1 MERICDVCGKK
12 TDNYVITGDGEI
24 VCEDCRPTNI
34 HQCHCGAWILISK
47 IRCNY
52 CEDKL
57 YKMAMNPYSTKP
69 VPMFKNHYTNLR
81 TNIKSQR
88 YYGFEMEFSDSDPLK
103 VYSLGYELYQE
114 KLIYNKSDSSIYG
127 GVEVVTSPLDRESVK
142 SLFDRLEPV
151 FNYVKKRD
159 YKKSAGLHIHVS
171 KDSISAQDR
180 YKLCLLLNNSEV
192 SSMEKR
198 MMYYLS
204 GRIETPGSD
213 TNDDYFAIGTMD
225 GWRCT
230 ATGHSKALNTAN
242 SSTYEFRIF
251 KSSADK
257 DVLMS
262 YVELTDKMIEF
273 CNTNGIKDITI
284 GKFVNWLKVN
294 TRNDIIK
301 TKIKEFELRLGELPT
316 ISRII
321 TPDKMMECFKGINW
335 SDYGRLVRALQ
346 YYRSVPRAIR
356 NFKTM
361 DEASKPYGFNSGIQ
375 ERLLKTYKLTAINYI
390 LKNQKDME
398 ELECA

>member
-12 TDNYVITGDGEI
+12 TDNYVITGDGDV
-24 VCEDCRPTNI
+24 VCENCRPTNL

-47 IRCNY
+47 PRCNC
-52 CEDKL
+52 CEEKL

-69 VPMFKNHYTNLR
+69 VPMFKNHYTDKRSSLF
-81 TNIKSQR
+81 KQR
-88 YYGFEMEFSDSDPLK
+88 YYGFEMEFNDSDPLK

-114 KLIYNKSDSSIYG
+114 KLIYNKSDSSIYS
-127 GVEVVTSPLDRESVK
+127 GVEVVTSPLDRESVQ
-142 SLFDRLEPV
+142 SLFNRLEPV
-151 FNYVKKRD
+151 FNYVKTRN
-159 YKKSAGLHIHVS
+159 YTNGAGLHIHVS
-171 KDSISAQDR
+171 KDSISVQDR

-192 SSMEKR
+192 SPMEKS

-204 GRIETPGSD
+204 GRIDTPGYSV
-213 TNDDYFAIGTMD
+213 NDNYYAIGTMD

-273 CNTNGIKDITI
+273 CNINGIKDITI
-284 GKFVNWLKVN
+284 GKFINWLKVN

-301 TKIKEFELRLGELPT
+301 TKIKEFESRQGELPT

-321 TPDKMMECFKGINW
+321 TPDKIMEYFKGIKW
-335 SDYGRLVRALQ
+335 SDYGRLASALQ
-346 YYRSVPRAIR
+346 YYRNVPKAIR
-356 NFKTM
+356 NFSTM
-361 DEASKPYGFNSGIQ
+361 NEASNPYGFNSNTQ
-375 ERLLKTYKLTAINYI
+375 ERLLRTYRLTAINYI
-390 LKNQKDME
+390 LKNQKSME